1 MTWNDEM
8 KLRYC
13 SVKHQSTV
21 KTSPIDNT
29 VSKKAINPK
38 TAPALKN
45 KTAKVK
51 AKKKKIETS
60 SDSSDSSP
68 PRPDT
73 RDKKKSA
80 KIKAKKK
87 IVTSSDSSDSSLSSS
102 SLSESSSEA
111 SDSSSQ
117 SESTTTNSLPIIR
130 KKSSR
135 INVGEVNFKELPP
148 VENIPTLDLFKI
160 KKEKPTNEEITIL
173 GENDTNKGSPASANK
188 TYNNEEQ
195 NRLKN
200 KWVEYNKKEKAMD
213 ENEDRE
219 IMRLATERKMLIIEK
234 QELARE
240 EDKYNKQ
247 KYQEEQERR
256 VKERKEKEET
266 ERVNTERT
274 LKRRYSSSER
284 DHRDYRE
291 DRYTRA
297 ELRDYRKDRDDY
309 HTRYTRKE
317 QSRRYYRSYD
327 HKKDGY
333 SKSPHSKDYNYG
345 DRTDRDYGRDQGR
358 NKYEDKYQN
367 KRNYY

>member
-87 IVTSSDSSDSSLSSS
+87 IVTSSGSSDSSLSSS

-117 SESTTTNSLPIIR
+117 SESLSTTTSSLPIIR

-148 VENIPTLDLFKI
+148 VENIPTLDIFKI

-200 KWVEYNKKEKAMD
+200 K
-213 ENEDRE
+213 
-219 IMRLATERKMLIIEK
+219 
-234 QELARE
+234 
-240 EDKYNKQ
+240 
-247 KYQEEQERR
+247 
-256 VKERKEKEET
+256 
-266 ERVNTERT
+266 
-274 LKRRYSSSER
+274 
-284 DHRDYRE
+284 
-291 DRYTRA
+291 
-297 ELRDYRKDRDDY
+297 
-309 HTRYTRKE
+309 
-317 QSRRYYRSYD
+317 
-327 HKKDGY
+327 
-333 SKSPHSKDYNYG
+333 
-345 DRTDRDYGRDQGR
+345 
-358 NKYEDKYQN
+358 
-367 KRNYY
+367 